1 MKKAFF
7 IDRDGTINKYVPYI
21 DNIDDFELLDKVSE
35 AIKIINSSEWLA
47 IVVTNQPQV
56 AKGLLSEN
64 DVEDMHIKMNKLLNA
79 DGARLDGIYYC
90 PCYDCECRKPNQ
102 GMYKEAQKDFNID
115 FKKSWVIGDSTRD
128 ILAAKNAGMKSV
140 LVKTGYAGK
149 DKSYKI
155 KSDFITKDLN
165 EAVDLILN
173 KNFL

>member
-102 GMYKEAQKDFNID
+102 GMYKEAQKIYDDYNDKKENKFHREFYKHLHFEKED
-115 FKKSWVIGDSTRD
+115 FKKRP
-128 ILAAKNAGMKSV
+128 
-140 LVKTGYAGK
+140 
-149 DKSYKI
+149 
-155 KSDFITKDLN
+155 DFF
-165 EAVDLILN
+165 EPVY
-173 KNFL
+173 

>member
-115 FKKSWVIGDSTRD
+115 FKKSVFIGDTTRDVAVTNVIGGKSILLDCGLGGRD
-128 ILAAKNAGMKSV
+128 NKYEVNPD
-140 LVKTGYAGK
+140 YRC
-149 DKSYKI
+149 
-155 KSDFITKDLN
+155 KDLYA
-165 EAVDLILN
+165 AVKLILQ
-173 KNFL
+173 K

>member
-115 FKKSWVIGDSTRD
+115 FKKSVFICDTTRDVAVTNVIGGKSILLDCGLGGRD
-128 ILAAKNAGMKSV
+128 NK
-140 LVKTGYAGK
+140 
-149 DKSYKI
+149 YKVNP
-155 KSDFITKDLN
+155 DYRCKDLYT
-165 EAVDLILN
+165 AVKLILQ
-173 KNFL
+173 K